1 MYKRQESISKEKKWT
16 FKPVAKVGDKVKGG
30 DVLGEV
36 QETSAVLQKLLVPP
50 MIEGELTSIASEGE
64 YTVLEAVS
72 YTHLDVYKRQI
83 YC

>member
-1 MYKRQESISKEKKWT
+1 MQNLSDKEKKWT

-36 QETSAVLQKLLVPP
+36 QETSAVLQKILVPP

-64 YTVLEAVS
+64 YTVLEDIAEVA
-72 YTHLDVYKRQI
+72 TDKW
-83 YC
+83 